1 MSPFLVTYPINTLR
15 NYNHEIGDD
24 ADTSVLKQLDMKHK
38 KMALYPQDLDESEL

>member
-24 ADTSVLKQLDMKHK
+24 ADTSVLKQLDMQHK
-38 KMALYPQDLDESEL
+38 KWPFTPKI